1 MAKNK
6 TMAIKHK
13 RARVEAMKES
23 NEIRLR
29 GVMGDI
35 QSGRVK
41 EPVDGVSMYEAHA
54 KFVANGN
61 KCSVQKRNKLVI
73 PSKKGA

>member
-13 RARVEAMKES
+13 KARVEAMKEC

-41 EPVDGVSMYEAHA
+41 DPVDGVGLYASHA

-73 PSKKGA
+73 PTRKGA